1 MQVKNSKNNFTL
13 IELLVVTSQ
22 HCRHF
27 IHNSCFASAKTF
39 SLFLKGEWGWGKGD
53 YRSRRSAFS
62 REKKF
67 SHFPKNAFTLIELLV
82 VIAIIA
88 ILAAMLMP
96 ALQKARDAAKTT
108 TCGNNMGQI
117 GKALF
122 LYMQDNKDYFP
133 LAKKFSESVLP
144 YLGLPADG
152 TQLSLSSLSEESKYT
167 CPKMP
172 KTESGNRSYSYNMNL
187 GWNDSWHSHCKASAF
202 KKPGKTM
209 LVMETINP
217 DAKVV
222 QHSNAATKGHWPHN
236 DKMFVLFGNASL
248 MMLNQYQIPQSKKEY
263 PGYYASCSASLFW
276 QSTGY
281 ADCGFY

>member
-1 MQVKNSKNNFTL
+1 MKKNNMMP
-13 IELLVVTSQ
+13 V
-22 HCRHF
+22 
-27 IHNSCFASAKTF
+27 NA
-39 SLFLKGEWGWGKGD
+39 
-53 YRSRRSAFS
+53 RR
-62 REKKF
+62 
-67 SHFPKNAFTLIELLV
+67 FTLIELLV

-144 YLGLPADG
+144 YLGLSAND
-152 TQLSLSSLSEESKYT
+152 TKLSFSSLAEESKYT

-172 KTESGNRSYSYNMNL
+172 KTESGNRSYSYNMNM
-187 GWNDSWHSHCKASAF
+187 GWDDTWHYKCKSSSF
-202 KKPGKTM
+202 KKPQKTM
-209 LVMETINP
+209 LLMESVND
-217 DAKVV
+217 DAAVIQHNKVT
-222 QHSNAATKGHWPHN
+222 TKGHWPHN
-236 DKMFVLFGNASL
+236 EKMFVFFGDAHL
-248 MMLNQYQIPQSKKEY
+248 GMLSPHQVPQSKKDFS
-263 PGYYASCSASLFW
+263 GYYAYCSASYYW
-276 QSTGY
+276 MSNGY

>member
-1 MQVKNSKNNFTL
+1 MKKNNMMP
-13 IELLVVTSQ
+13 V
-22 HCRHF
+22 
-27 IHNSCFASAKTF
+27 NA
-39 SLFLKGEWGWGKGD
+39 
-53 YRSRRSAFS
+53 RR
-62 REKKF
+62 
-67 SHFPKNAFTLIELLV
+67 FTLIELLV

-187 GWNDSWHSHCKASAF
+187 GWNDTWHSHCKASAF

-222 QHSNAATKGHWPHN
+222 QHNNAATKGHWPHN
-236 DKMFVLFGNASL
+236 DKMFVLFGNAGL
-248 MMLNQYQIPQSKKEY
+248 MMLTPYQVPQSKKEY